1 MCKEDI
7 RIARAASPGRSISVA
22 GYVGDQL
29 IFGANANRYSISV
42 AIMTNSVINSTGGMV
57 LYSLVGGFKRP
68 LIGVSYDHNSG
79 NVNIQDVGNVL
90 TGDIWLK
97 TNDIVNLPTVAISES
112 IFLSGLEDI

>member
-7 RIARAASPGRSISVA
+7 RIARAAAPGRAISIAGTVA
-22 GYVGDQL
+22 DQL
-29 IFGANANRYSISV
+29 VFGANSNRYSLSL

-57 LYSLVGGFKRP
+57 IYSLVGGFKRP
-68 LIGVSYDHNSG
+68 LIGVSYDTPSG

-97 TNDIVNLPTVAISES
+97 TNDTVNLPTVAITES